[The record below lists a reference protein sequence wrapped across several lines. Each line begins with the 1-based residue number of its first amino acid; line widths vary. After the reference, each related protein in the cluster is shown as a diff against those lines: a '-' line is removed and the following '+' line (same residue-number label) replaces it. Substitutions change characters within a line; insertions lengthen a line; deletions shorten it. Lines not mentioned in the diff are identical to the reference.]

1 MNVFSSTPNER
12 PAAPP
17 ERRPFTQPTATQPIA
32 PPISA
37 HAEAGAHRPS
47 VLGKTLSFKGE
58 LWADED
64 LVLQG
69 RVEGTIHHTQSLTVG
84 PDGVVIGDIHARGI
98 VVEGTV
104 EGDLHGSVSV
114 HVAASAKVR
123 GNIVAPRVGIMEGA
137 TFNGG
142 VDMSSAQATHAVQR
156 HGSTPRAAELAIS
169 DPSVDR
175 ILSRP

>member
-1 MNVFSSTPNER
+1 MNVFSSTPER
-12 PAAPP
+12 PVAPP
-17 ERRPFTQPTATQPIA
+17 ERRPLSPAPA
-32 PPISA
+32 PPISPNP
-37 HAEAGAHRPS
+37 EPGAHRPS

-114 HVAASAKVR
+114 LVSASAKVR

-137 TFNGG
+137 SFNGG
-142 VDMSSAQATHAVQR
+142 VDMSGAHAALE
-156 HGSTPRAAELAIS
+156 HGQGSMVRAADLAIS
-169 DPSVDR
+169 EPSVDR
-175 ILSRP
+175 ILARP

>member
-12 PAAPP
+12 PVAPP
-17 ERRPFTQPTATQPIA
+17 ERRPFTPGIA
-32 PPISA
+32 PPPISTNTE
-37 HAEAGAHRPS
+37 AEAHRPS

-84 PDGVVIGDIHARGI
+84 PDGVVIGDIRARGI

-114 HVAASAKVR
+114 LVTASAKVR

-142 VDMSSAQATHAVQR
+142 VDMTGAQAVTAER
-156 HGSTPRAAELAIS
+156 GRASAARAADLAIS

-175 ILSRP
+175 ILTRP